1 MTTQIAMVIINN
13 NTNDKIEEPPA
24 EEMRAVKD
32 GAIKKGTP
40 CPSSE
45 DLVSV
50 VEEEN
55 KFKKVNCPECGKE
68 LPAHSLKLH
77 RLVFH

>member
-13 NTNDKIEEPPA
+13 NTNDKIEETPA
-24 EEMRAVKD
+24 EETRAVKD
-32 GAIKKGTP
+32 GAIKKGT

-50 VEEEN
+50 IEEEN
-55 KFKKVNCPECGKE
+55 KF
-68 LPAHSLKLH
+68 
-77 RLVFH
+77 